1 MESKMYR
8 KEIRILVSS
17 LSALLITIL
26 YSLYVYHRYVAGNPE
41 ILNSLRFW
49 GKAMVFMAPVMI
61 VAQIIIHIIYAI
73 INKIVTDTDIP
84 VITDEMDKLIEL
96 KALRISHWIF
106 VMGFFLSMILLA
118 TGAKLTVFFLM
129 LIVVGFISSFA
140 ADMARII
147 YYRKGV

>member
-1 MESKMYR
+1 MYR